1 MTRKEAAQALVE
13 LLADYR
19 SKNKWDIKTK
29 YYEAV
34 SMACGVLQIDDVLM
48 MPEQEASE

>member
-1 MTRKEAAQALVE
+1 MTCKQAAQALVE

-19 SKNKWDIKTK
+19 RMNGHDIKPK

-34 SMACGVLQIDDVLM
+34 SMACAVLQIDDVLNHFD
-48 MPEQEASE
+48 EEKQT